1 MADRTQPR
9 STSRGLWQRAAHGP
23 EGRPVADRL
32 REAVL
37 KPAPTDGGSDRKL
50 DGRSLEELRESE
62 RHADDKER
70 LLGLVAAPLAA
81 AIGFF
86 ISNYLIDH
94 DPPAYKNGL
103 ANPLHASVATYH
115 VLELVLLAL
124 SLVILAMAWYRRRLF
139 LGIAMALYGLGV
151 FNLHYWG
158 FGVPFLAGGS
168 WLLVRAYR
176 AHQAVKA
183 AGGTGPSRARAS
195 SSALPRAKAN
205 KRYTPPA

>member
-1 MADRTQPR
+1 MADGTEPGPPPR
-9 STSRGLWQRAAHGP
+9 GPWDRLLHGADDLP
-23 EGRPVADRL
+23 IGDRL
-32 REAVL
+32 RTALL
-37 KPAPTDGGSDRKL
+37 KPAPAGGDAEPGG
-50 DGRSLEELRESE
+50 DARSLEEVRTAE
-62 RHADDKER
+62 RYADDKER
-70 LLGLVAAPLAA
+70 FLGLVAAPLAA

-86 ISNYLIDH
+86 ISNYQIEH
-94 DPPAYKNGL
+94 DPPAYLKDGL
-103 ANPLHASVATYH
+103 ANPLHANVATYH

-158 FGVPFLAGGS
+158 FGVPFLAGGA

-176 AHQAVKA
+176 AHQAVKT
-183 AGGTGPSRARAS
+183 AGGGRSRDGAQS
-195 SSALPRAKAN
+195 GLPRPKAN